1 MRISL
6 FFLFI
11 TFYSSA
17 QNIES
22 VKIASKLF
30 NYEVFW
36 GNDLSG
42 KYYFSNSN
50 TLYKVSKS
58 DTLNYANN
66 NFGKISSVE
75 TFNMLQTLV
84 FYRENN
90 AFVLLDSQFNEIN
103 SSIFSE
109 INCEFLKPASQNELW
124 LYDSL
129 SQQIGLYN
137 LNSKKIKFLSNPIKN
152 ISYSQSDYNY
162 LYWIDTERNCFSIS
176 KFGKIASLGKL
187 NSFQKTVFLNQNELF
202 YLFDNKIYYYT
213 FENKLSQQVNINEK
227 LIENFC
233 FSDGFFSIFTNN
245 QLSTYKINK

>member
-1 MRISL
+1 M
-6 FFLFI
+6 
-11 TFYSSA
+11 
-17 QNIES
+17 
-22 VKIASKLF
+22 
-30 NYEVFW
+30 FW
-36 GNDLSG
+36 GNDLSE
-42 KYYFSNSN
+42 KLYFSNRN

-84 FYRENN
+84 FYKENN
-90 AFVLLDSQFNEIN
+90 AFVLLDAQLNEIKTT
-103 SSIFSE
+103 IFSE

-124 LYDSL
+124 FYDSL

-176 KFGKIASLGKL
+176 KFGKIATLGKVNPCL
-187 NSFQKTVFLNQNELF
+187 KTVFLNQNELF

-213 FENKLSQQVNINEK
+213 FENQLSQQVNINEK

-233 FSDGFFSIFTNN
+233 YTDGFFSIFTNY
-245 QLSTYKINK
+245 QLSTYQIKK